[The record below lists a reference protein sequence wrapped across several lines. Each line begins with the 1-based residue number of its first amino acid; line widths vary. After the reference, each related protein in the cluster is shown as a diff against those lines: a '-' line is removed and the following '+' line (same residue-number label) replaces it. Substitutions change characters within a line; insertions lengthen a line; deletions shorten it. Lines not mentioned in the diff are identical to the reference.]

1 MIPGA
6 GMNPKQL
13 KQMQKAMKQM
23 GMDMKDVK
31 GVSEVIIKFKDKEL
45 LIINP
50 KVNVT
55 DFMGQQTYQITGKA
69 NEKKIE
75 VELEIPEDDIELV
88 SAQTGASKDEVIK
101 VLKETQGDLAE
112 AIIRF
117 TCRRISIS

>member
-13 KQMQKAMKQM
+13 KQMQRAMKQM

-45 LIINP
+45 IIINP
-50 KVNVT
+50 KVNIT
-55 DFMGQQTYQITGKA
+55 DFMGQKTYQITCKPE
-69 NEKKIE
+69 EKKIE
-75 VELEIPEDDIELV
+75 VEIEIPDDDIELV
-88 SAQTGASKDEVIK
+88 SAQTGASKEEVLK

-112 AIIRF
+112 AILRL
-117 TCRRISIS
+117 S